1 MTANTKN
8 GLSSILGIVL
18 IGYFLYNYHDSK
30 ISDQEKEMNSYK
42 TNVERSVLDAIVD
55 MCDTE
60 FASDLKPTINELSNL
75 IDSIRPEYWE
85 TKETICS
92 KAFKKSK
99 RKPTPPKPAKQ
110 WSEGLAL
117 GVMPFPS
124 DYSLYVGEN
133 CIRKKEYAL
142 CHRSSGY
149 SDSVIQDLI
158 FNDEQNKVYIITYQ
172 GNEIESFLPLSKCN
186 VVEKSP
192 HSHYGEIFCL
202 TDSLIQREED
212 AYFNCNKD
220 SLLIVHSKQNGGDS
234 EKKLSEEKNYCT
246 EEVKKL
252 IGYVPKEPRR
262 RTNLLDKDLKS
273 IDRLKKYFR

>member
-133 CIRKKEYAL
+133 CIRKKEFIL
-142 CHRSSGY
+142 CRREGSY
-149 SDSVIQDLI
+149 SQDLL
-158 FNDEQNKVYIITYQ
+158 FDDQQNKMYIIVYQ
-172 GNEIESFLPLSKCN
+172 GNKISSFTPHSRCN
-186 VVEKSP
+186 VVEKQP
-192 HSHYGEIFCL
+192 YTKQGKVFCL
-202 TDSLIQREED
+202 TDSLIKSREEETYLD
-212 AYFNCNKD
+212 CDKD
-220 SLLIVHSKQNGGDS
+220 SVLIIHSKQNGGDS
-234 EKKLSEEKNYCT
+234 EKKFSEGINYCAN
-246 EEVKKL
+246 EVKKL
-252 IGYVPKEPRR
+252 LGYVPPKPRWMYNVPVGR
-262 RTNLLDKDLKS
+262 R
-273 IDRLKKYFR
+273 IRF